1 MQHHQRP
8 IRFATTLLLGAALTA
23 GILTAASPASAAT
36 SSQAPTV
43 AGASS
48 ASPTVSDARLRFG
61 VATPGGPTAGKEL
74 DAVAAQVGEDPSI
87 VLSYADFTQA
97 PPIAALDDV
106 RARGAESLLTWEP
119 WKAGAGVNQP
129 GFSNASIIAGDHDAY
144 LRQWGSEL
152 AAWGGPVSLR
162 YAHEMNGDWYPW
174 AEGVNGNAAGSYVA
188 AWKHVHDVVV
198 AQGATNVKWVW
209 TPNVP
214 YTGSTLL
221 AGLYP
226 GAAYVDVVGLDGYNW
241 GTGVAGRTWVSPSLL
256 FSFGLE
262 RLRAVAAG
270 KPIII
275 AETASSEVG
284 GSKSAW
290 DGDLISFLQAQP
302 DVVAF
307 VWFDMDKEADWRI
320 GSSASSATAIRDA
333 LAARRV

>member
-1 MQHHQRP
+1 MKHDPRT
-8 IRFATTLLLGAALTA
+8 IRTATTLLLGLALTA
-23 GILTAASPASAAT
+23 GILTAASPANAA
-36 SSQAPTV
+36 SSGAASTAPTAV
-43 AGASS
+43 TAA
-48 ASPTVSDARLRFG
+48 PTVSDARLRFG
-61 VATPGGPTAGKEL
+61 VATPGGPTAGGEL
-74 DAVAAQVGEDPSI
+74 DQVAAQVGEDPSI

-97 PPIAALDDV
+97 PPIQALDQV

-119 WKAGAGVNQP
+119 WKAGAGVDQP
-129 GFSNASIIAGDHDAY
+129 GFSNASILAGDHDAY
-144 LRQWGSEL
+144 LREWGTQL

-174 AEGVNGNAAGSYVA
+174 AEGVNGNAAGSYAA

-198 AQGATNVKWVW
+198 GQGATNVRWVW

-241 GTGVAGRTWVSPSLL
+241 GTGVAGRAWVSPSDL
-256 FSFGLE
+256 FGFGLE

-284 GSKSAW
+284 GSKAAW
-290 DGDLISFLQAQP
+290 DTDLVAFLQAQP

-320 GSSASSATAIRDA
+320 GSSASSTTAIRDA

>member
-8 IRFATTLLLGAALTA
+8 IRFATTLIVGLALTA
-23 GILTAASPASAAT
+23 VILTAASPASAAT
-36 SSQAPTV
+36 SSPAAAA

-48 ASPTVSDARLRFG
+48 AAPTISDARLRFG
-61 VATPGGPTAGKEL
+61 VATPGGPTAGNEL
-74 DAVAAQVGEDPSI
+74 DAVAQQVGEDPSI

-97 PPIAALDDV
+97 PPIQALDQV

-129 GFSNASIIAGDHDAY
+129 GFSNASILAGDHDAY

-174 AEGVNGNAAGSYVA
+174 ADGVNGNAAGSYVA

-198 AQGATNVKWVW
+198 AQGATNVRWVW

-284 GSKSAW
+284 GSKADW
-290 DGDLISFLQAQP
+290 DTDLVAFLQAQP

-320 GSSASSATAIRDA
+320 GSSASSAAAIRDA
-333 LAARRV
+333 LADRRV

>member
-1 MQHHQRP
+1 MKHDPRT
-8 IRFATTLLLGAALTA
+8 IRTATTLILGLAITA
-23 GILTAASPASAAT
+23 GILTAASPASAA
-36 SSQAPTV
+36 SIGQAPTV
-43 AGASS
+43 GSTA
-48 ASPTVSDARLRFG
+48 PTVSDARLRFG
-61 VATPGGPTAGKEL
+61 VATPGGPTAGGEL
-74 DAVAAQVGEDPSI
+74 DQVAAQVGESPSI

-97 PPIAALDDV
+97 PPIQALDSV
-106 RARGAESLLTWEP
+106 AARGAETLLTWEP
-119 WKAGAGVNQP
+119 WKAGAGTDQP
-129 GFSNASIIAGDHDAY
+129 AYSNASIAAGDHDAY

-152 AAWGGPVSLR
+152 AAWGGPVYLR

-174 AEGVNGNAAGSYVA
+174 ADGVDGNAPGSYAA

-198 AQGATNVKWVW
+198 AEGATNVRWVW

-241 GTGVAGRTWVSPSLL
+241 GTGVAGHAWVSPADL
-256 FSFGLE
+256 FGPGLE
-262 RLRAVAAG
+262 RLRAVAPG

-275 AETASSEVG
+275 AETASSEIG
-284 GSKSAW
+284 GSKADW
-290 DGDLISFLQAQP
+290 DRDLVAFLQAQP
-302 DVVAF
+302 DVAAF

-320 GSSASSATAIRDA
+320 DSSASSTAAIRDA